1 MSLRDHLIDLLGAE
15 IQAHTVKLGRRQQ
28 VLHFRQLTDAE
39 GRAIFKPVDGE
50 SDADRGRRTMRAL
63 VQASLCTP
71 DGEPV
76 STVDE
81 VAKLSDAALQALFG
95 AAAETN
101 NLSFA
106 PVDDEPAVEGE
117 PSPKG

>member
-28 VLHFRQLTDAE
+28 LLHFRQVTDAE
-39 GRAIFKPVDGE
+39 GRGIFKPVDGE
-50 SDADRGRRTMRAL
+50 SAADRGRRTMRAL

-71 DGEPV
+71 DGV
-76 STVDE
+76 SLSTADE
-81 VAKLSDAALQALFG
+81 VEKLSDGALQALFA

-106 PVDDEPAVEGE
+106 SADDEPDAEGDD
-117 PSPKG
+117 SPKG

>member
-1 MSLRDHLIDLLGAE
+1 MSLRDHLLDLLGAE
-15 IQAHTVKLGRRQQ
+15 IQAHTIKLGRRQQ
-28 VLHFRQLTDAE
+28 VLHFRQFTDAE
-39 GRAIFKPVDGE
+39 GRAIFRVVDGE

-71 DGEPV
+71 DGDPV
-76 STVDE
+76 STADE
-81 VAKLSDAALQALFG
+81 VAKLSDGALQALFA

-106 PVDDEPAVEGE
+106 PVDDEAAAEGE
-117 PSPKG
+117 DSPKG

>member
-28 VLHFRQLTDAE
+28 QLHFRQITDAE
-39 GRAIFKPVDGE
+39 GRGIFLPVDGE
-50 SDADRGRRTMRAL
+50 SAADRGRRTMRAL

-76 STVDE
+76 STVE
-81 VAKLSDAALQALFG
+81 ELTKLSGAALQALFD

-101 NLSFA
+101 NLSLVSA
-106 PVDDEPAVEGE
+106 DDEPDAEGGD
-117 PSPKG
+117 SPKG